1 MSIESDRISY
11 EFPWETIDCQ
21 IERWLDED
29 VGRGDVTTDLLPLK
43 GVKIT
48 AELLAKSSGVVAGIG
63 GFMRI
68 LKRSD
73 PELVVEKVVED
84 GSSYKTGDILVRVTG
99 DARKLLH
106 TERTA
111 LNLVNHLSGIA
122 TLTAEFV
129 KEVEGTDAKIVDT
142 RKTAPG
148 LRALE
153 KYAVMCGGGSNHRM
167 DLAASIMLKD
177 NHMALVADDLEET
190 IEHLRKRAGHTVV
203 IEVEVDDID
212 MVERAATAGADI
224 VMLDNMTPD
233 DGREAVQ
240 LVGDSVLVEASGG
253 ITLENVREWA
263 ECGVDIISVGVITHS
278 APSADL
284 SVEFIKPGGED
295 G

>member
-1 MSIESDRISY
+1 MSTESDTISY
-11 EFPWETIDCQ
+11 EFPWETIDCE

-29 VGRGDVTTDLLPLK
+29 VGRGDITTDLLPIT
-43 GVKIT
+43 GVRIT
-48 AELLAKSSGVVAGIG
+48 AELLAKSTGVVAGIG

-68 LKRSD
+68 LRRSD
-73 PELVVEKVVED
+73 PNLVVEKIIQD
-84 GSSYKTGDILVRVTG
+84 GTSYKPGDILVRVTG

-122 TLTAEFV
+122 TLTAKFV
-129 KEVEGTDAKIVDT
+129 KEIEGTDAKIVDT

-167 DLAASIMLKD
+167 DLASSIMLKD
-177 NHMALVADDLEET
+177 NHMALVGDHLEDSVAS
-190 IEHLRKRAGHTVV
+190 LRKRAGHTVV

-212 MVERAATAGADI
+212 MVERAAAAGADI

-253 ITLENVREWA
+253 ITLDNVRDWA
-263 ECGVDIISVGVITHS
+263 ECGVDIISVGLITHS

-284 SVEFIKPGGED
+284 SVEFVRQD
-295 G
+295 NQD